1 VLAAA
6 KVAAATAA
14 GNKTA
19 LKAAN
24 KSLNAAVAFKIP
36 TCELCTQGRGAMKP
50 LVAGF
55 GRGGPGR
62 WAHILCKLIYTYTHS
77 IELTSLQLSSLC
89 ALTSAHCLPVCSVR
103 EVAPA

>member
-6 KVAAATAA
+6 KVQAATAA

-62 WAHILCKLIYTYTHS
+62 WAHILCKLVDT
-77 IELTSLQLSSLC
+77 
-89 ALTSAHCLPVCSVR
+89 
-103 EVAPA
+103 